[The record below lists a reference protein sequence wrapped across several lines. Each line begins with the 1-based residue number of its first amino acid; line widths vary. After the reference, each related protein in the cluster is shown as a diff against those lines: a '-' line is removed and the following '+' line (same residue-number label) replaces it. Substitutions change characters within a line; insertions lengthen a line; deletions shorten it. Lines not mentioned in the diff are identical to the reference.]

1 RKICA
6 KSIGIINRDKLRWI
20 VVNWVLLGLRVKSD
34 QRVIEQI
41 IECQWRIF
49 FIDQQLVL
57 VTSVDDAVTK
67 SSFVQWHIVESK
79 IRCCCIASQKD
90 SHLPRTH
97 PIVIEST
104 VYEVVFSS
112 VCSRETGLSGTSHHN
127 ILP

>member
-1 RKICA
+1 
-6 KSIGIINRDKLRWI
+6 
-20 VVNWVLLGLRVKSD
+20 
-34 QRVIEQI
+34 

-127 ILP
+127 VLSADMSRVSQHTKIGCPVDLDVVQYEAVVGSVVALNQ